1 MFLSSESFPRRRRRG
16 ADALPAEV
24 KTAIRVAY
32 AEAGRPYDLALTLSP
47 REANRIVKPATYGA
61 PPVPWWED

>member
-1 MFLSSESFPRRRRRG
+1 M
-16 ADALPAEV
+16 LPAEV

-47 REANRIVKPATYGA
+47 READRVIKPATYGA
-61 PPVPWWED
+61 PPVSWWKD